1 MKLLGGLRP
10 WVIQRLTAL
19 FMLGCILVLA
29 VFLAIGEPMSFAAW
43 RAWMSRPIAM
53 VVVVLLFT
61 ALFFH
66 AWIGLRDVLL
76 DYVHPLPLRALLFV
90 AVSLGLL
97 SLEVW
102 VVVILAGV
110 RGAGT

>member
-1 MKLLGGLRP
+1 MSLLGGLRP
-10 WVIQRLTAL
+10 WLIQRLTAL
-19 FMLGCILVLA
+19 FMLGCVLVLA
-29 VFLAIGEPMSFAAW
+29 VLLAVGEPMSFAAW

-53 VVVVLLFT
+53 VAAFLWFT
-61 ALFFH
+61 SLFFH

-90 AVSLGLL
+90 AVALGLL
-97 SLEVW
+97 SLEGW

-110 RGAGT
+110 HGAGS